1 MVLFIILVSVLV
13 GCFVSFK
20 WFEYNDF
27 PVIPI
32 ILGVI
37 SGIWLLIFILMTSLS
52 SYEYEKFVVRRNAF
66 EQTLN
71 ECRLNGN
78 QYETAAIVK
87 EVSDWNQQLAENKL
101 DNSSYLMGTYV
112 DDRFEQ
118 LKPIK

>member
-13 GCFVSFK
+13 GSILSFK
-20 WFEYNDF
+20 WCERHSV
-27 PVIPI
+27 PALPI
-32 ILGVI
+32 ITGFV
-37 SGIWLLIFILMTSLS
+37 SGIWLLIFCLLTSMS
-52 SYEYEKFVVRRNAF
+52 SYNYDKFVVRRNAF

-101 DNSSYLMGTYV
+101 DNSKFLMDTYV